1 MYKRQVLLSAI
12 LLTAALSAC
21 SSRQAS
27 PEPSEDPKATVEHMT
42 TDCSA
47 EAPSASGPAEESS
60 SSIPAEVPSDASDRT
75 GRFLKSTS
83 GDGILVID
91 NYGPVVFTY
100 ALSLIHILEID
111 EYITYSKSYGD
122 LFSYLKF
129 FVEQLM
135 QNASLC
141 NTSGQSDS
149 ARMAADI
156 QEYIEKNYAANINI
170 NDIATAFSLTPAYF
184 SRMFKK
190 YTGTR
195 PCLLYTSMPLAGT
208 VM

>member
-1 MYKRQVLLSAI
+1 
-12 LLTAALSAC
+12 
-21 SSRQAS
+21 
-27 PEPSEDPKATVEHMT
+27 
-42 TDCSA
+42 
-47 EAPSASGPAEESS
+47 
-60 SSIPAEVPSDASDRT
+60 
-75 GRFLKSTS
+75 
-83 GDGILVID
+83 
-91 NYGPVVFTY
+91 
-100 ALSLIHILEID
+100 
-111 EYITYSKSYGD
+111 
-122 LFSYLKF
+122 
-129 FVEQLM
+129 M

-195 PCLLYTSMPLAGT
+195 PIEYLTSVRIRHACEYFANSDFSVRQVAEFCGYSDQYYFSKAFKSITGKSPSEYRILSQP
-208 VM
+208 